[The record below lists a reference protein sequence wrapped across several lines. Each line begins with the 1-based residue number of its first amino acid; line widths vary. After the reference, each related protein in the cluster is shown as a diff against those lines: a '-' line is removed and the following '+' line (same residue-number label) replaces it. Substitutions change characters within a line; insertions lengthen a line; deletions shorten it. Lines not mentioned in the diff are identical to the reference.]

1 MTPALVGVDL
11 ILKLVLAL
19 LPSGIAIANDIKLL
33 FKKYSDVTPEQFAA
47 ITQLMAST
55 ADATY
60 DKLIADIK
68 ADQAAHPSK

>member
-1 MTPALVGVDL
+1 MIPALTGVDL

-19 LPSGIAIANDIKLL
+19 LPSGIVIANDIKLL
-33 FKKYSDVTPEQFAA
+33 FKKYPGVTPEQFAA

-60 DKLIADIK
+60 DKVIADIK
-68 ADQAAHPSK
+68 ADQAAHE